1 MEYAKL
7 EYAKIVAV
15 SGLPGL
21 FELISS
27 KSDGA
32 VERSLDEKTTSFISS
47 RIHNFS
53 QLESIEVFTSGDN
66 VNLVEIFN
74 AMGESDVKMPDE
86 KDAAAVK
93 KYFEKVYPDLDF
105 ERVYNSDLKK
115 MVRWFAILKD
125 HKIEIKL
132 SEPEEEPAEE
142 EVEMAE
148 ETSSK
153 EKLTAKSAKKPSKA
167 KDADDTKEKKSKS
180 SRSGTAKNREP
191 KRNNYLQPG

>member
-1 MEYAKL
+1 MEKAKM

-32 VERSLDEKTTSFISS
+32 VVRSLDEKTTSFISS

-180 SRSGTAKNREP
+180 SRSGTAK
-191 KRNNYLQPG
+191 KPGTKKK

>member
-1 MEYAKL
+1 MENSKM

-15 SGLPGL
+15 TGLPGL

-32 VERSLDEKTTSFISS
+32 VVRSLDEKTTSFISS

-74 AMGESDVKMPDE
+74 AMVESDVKVPDE

-93 KYFEKVYPDLDF
+93 KYFEKVYPELDF

-115 MVRWFAILKD
+115 MVRWFTILKD

-148 ETSSK
+148 ETSAT
-153 EKLTAKSAKKPSKA
+153 EKSTAKSAKKPSKA
-167 KDADDTKEKKSKS
+167 KAADDTKDKKSKS
-180 SRSGTAKNREP
+180 SRSGTAKKP
-191 KRNNYLQPG
+191 ATKKK